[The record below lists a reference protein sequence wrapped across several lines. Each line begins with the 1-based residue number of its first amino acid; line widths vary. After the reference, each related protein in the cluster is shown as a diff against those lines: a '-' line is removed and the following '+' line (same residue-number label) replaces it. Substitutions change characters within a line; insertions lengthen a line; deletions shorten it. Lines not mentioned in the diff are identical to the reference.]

1 MILCN
6 DLGADEDASSLS
18 GETDLGTRRN
28 AISIKEA
35 VRIAQANNFMG
46 LTCRA
51 EVLDAVPA
59 LIESIKEAG
68 LVLVSDASSSSQAG
82 SVQQGA
88 TALSLSGV
96 QDGIDGVFKSNG
108 VLTFKETIDV

>member
-1 MILCN
+1 LP
-6 DLGADEDASSLS
+6 S
-18 GETDLGTRRN
+18 GEADGNGGSEGASLATRRN

-68 LVLVSDASSSSQAG
+68 LVLVSDASSSSSARG
-82 SVQQGA
+82 QGLTA
-88 TALSLSGV
+88 RALSGT
-96 QDGIDGVFKSNG
+96 QDGIDGVLKSHG